1 MLGSRAVRAC
11 MSKSSTSAFDFA
23 YSSLARRGAPNCI
36 RMNPRSRCASG
47 MLGSSSTVYNE
58 QPTSAEVLPSRAC
71 TEIGYGTNIQQFDQN
86 PTYKRVCRLIPAHTG
101 NALYRVVLLVPSSA
115 HPRAYGERN
124 YERQTVTPHAW
135 LIPVYTGNTSEMGT
149 NLLTDSAHPRVYGE
163 YRDSFSTLSRSRG
176 SSPCIQGIPG
186 IPVCTVLLCRL
197 IPVYTGNTLTLPP
210 LLIRRAAH
218 PRVYREYPDTRVR
231 RTTRGGSSP
240 CIQGIHLATRHDTR
254 AKSKKYLVSTRIHI

>member
-1 MLGSRAVRAC
+1 
-11 MSKSSTSAFDFA
+11 MSV
-23 YSSLARRGAPNCI
+23 G
-36 RMNPRSRCASG
+36 
-47 MLGSSSTVYNE
+47 
-58 QPTSAEVLPSRAC
+58 
-71 TEIGYGTNIQQFDQN
+71 
-86 PTYKRVCRLIPAHTG
+86 LIPAHTG

-197 IPVYTGNTLTLPP
+197 IPVYTGNT
-210 LLIRRAAH
+210 RAAPARMLKASAH
-218 PRVYREYPDTRVR
+218 PRVYREYQDSFFVR
-231 RTTRGGSSP
+231 GHMAGSSP

-254 AKSKKYLVSTRIHI
+254 AKSKKYLVSSRIHI

>member
-1 MLGSRAVRAC
+1 
-11 MSKSSTSAFDFA
+11 MSKSSTSAFDFASSCACAARDLACTVHSGVSASYDARSMSRTASSSPRFAAFA

-58 QPTSAEVLPSRAC
+58 QPTSADSCLLGLAPKL
-71 TEIGYGTNIQQFDQN
+71 GTRQIYNNLTKIQHIS
-86 PTYKRVCRLIPAHTG
+86 VSVGLIPAHTG

-176 SSPCIQGIPG
+176 SSPCIQGIRG
-186 IPVCTVLLCRL
+186 
-197 IPVYTGNTLTLPP
+197 
-210 LLIRRAAH
+210 
-218 PRVYREYPDTRVR
+218 RVQVP
-231 RTTRGGSSP
+231 
-240 CIQGIHLATRHDTR
+240 
-254 AKSKKYLVSTRIHI
+254 